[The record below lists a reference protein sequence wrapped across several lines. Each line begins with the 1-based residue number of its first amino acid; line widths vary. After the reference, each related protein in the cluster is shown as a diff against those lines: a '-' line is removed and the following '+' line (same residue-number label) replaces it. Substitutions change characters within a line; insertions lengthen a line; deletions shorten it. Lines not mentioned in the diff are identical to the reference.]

1 MPKSTFLRNAVL
13 SAVFKNTSLLVA
25 QAYLSL
31 HTSDPGLTGVNEVTG
46 GSYVRQAITMGTVS
60 AGSVANT
67 VLIAFDGMPAA
78 TVTHVGVWAAATVG
92 DFLYGKNVTSSK
104 TYGAGDRAEVAIS
117 ALTATET

>member
-1 MPKSTFLRNAVL
+1 MPKSTYLRNAVL
-13 SAVFKNTSLLVA
+13 SAVFKNASLVVA

-31 HTSDPGLTGVNEVTG
+31 HTADPGLTGTSEVAG
-46 GSYVRQAITMGTVS
+46 GSYARQAITMGTVT

-78 TVTHVGVWAAATVG
+78 TVTHVGVWSASTAG
-92 DFLYGKNVTSSK
+92 NFLYGKNVTSSK
-104 TYGAGDRAEVAIS
+104 TYGAGDRAEVAIG